1 LIFGLFF
8 PIGKKMQLKVD
19 SPSALGDAIRRRRKE
34 LRLTQE
40 QVAGVARTGPRFVGD
55 LESGKP
61 TVRLAEV
68 FRVLGALGLD
78 LTIDSR

>member
-1 LIFGLFF
+1 MLSVI
-8 PIGKKMQLKVD
+8 D
-19 SPSALGDAIRRRRKE
+19 SPDALGAAIRDRRRE
-34 LRLTQE
+34 LKLTQE
-40 QVAGVARTGPRFVGD
+40 QVAGIARTGPRFVGD

-78 LTIDSR
+78 VSIDRR

>member
-1 LIFGLFF
+1 MESKIDNPL
-8 PIGKKMQLKVD
+8 
-19 SPSALGDAIRRRRKE
+19 ALGAAIRRRRRE
-34 LRLTQE
+34 LSLTQE
-40 QVAGVARTGPRFVGD
+40 QVAGIARTGPRFVGD

>member
-1 LIFGLFF
+1 MLARI
-8 PIGKKMQLKVD
+8 D
-19 SPSALGDAIRRRRKE
+19 SPDALGAAIRARRRE
-34 LRLTQE
+34 LKLTQE
-40 QVAGVARTGPRFVGD
+40 QVAGIARTGPRFVGD

-78 LTIDSR
+78 VSIEGR